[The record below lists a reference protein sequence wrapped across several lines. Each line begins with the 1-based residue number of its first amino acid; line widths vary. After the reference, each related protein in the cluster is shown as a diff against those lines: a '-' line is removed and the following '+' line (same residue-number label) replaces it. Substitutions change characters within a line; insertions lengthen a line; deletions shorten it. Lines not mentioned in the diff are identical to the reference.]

1 MYRVKELQQEKDNIF
16 EKPLSGF
23 KSRTLK
29 IQTEYSSVAANIDR
43 VVNVLE
49 NHMIELRQSL
59 ATMERSTIQS
69 INKSLVDTIA
79 GVYEI
84 SKRAQQERADKE
96 KRLLSY
102 EAELKNVLVMK

>member
-1 MYRVKELQQEKDNIF
+1 MIETAEILKDT
-16 EKPLSGF
+16 S
-23 KSRTLK
+23 LK
-29 IQTEYSSVAANIDR
+29 VAAAGERSVID
-43 VVNVLE
+43 E
-49 NHMIELRQSL
+49 
-59 ATMERSTIQS
+59 STIQG

-102 EAELKNVLVMK
+102 EAELKNVLVIK